1 VNDKRERLFHKTSAG
16 RVALELP
23 RSPLPEHYRAILR
36 RTHELTCFEQIAA
49 ALPRCSTEQV
59 LGYIDDLEAIGLIE
73 SVALE
78 WLLALNVLAAN
89 EPRAPMRPSQ

>member
-1 VNDKRERLFHKTSAG
+1 MNEKRDRLFHKTSAG
-16 RVALELP
+16 RAAVALAH
-23 RSPLPEHYRAILR
+23 SALPEHYRAVLR
-36 RTHELTCFEQIAA
+36 ATGELTCFEQIAA

-89 EPRAPMRPSQ
+89 EPRALTRR

>member
-1 VNDKRERLFHKTSAG
+1 VNEKRERLFHKTYAG
-16 RVALELP
+16 RVAVEL
-23 RSPLPEHYRAILR
+23 RHSALPEHYRAILR
-36 RTHELTCFEQIAA
+36 ATDELTCFEQIAA
-49 ALPRCSTEQV
+49 ALPRCSSEQV

-89 EPRAPMRPSQ
+89 EPRALTRR